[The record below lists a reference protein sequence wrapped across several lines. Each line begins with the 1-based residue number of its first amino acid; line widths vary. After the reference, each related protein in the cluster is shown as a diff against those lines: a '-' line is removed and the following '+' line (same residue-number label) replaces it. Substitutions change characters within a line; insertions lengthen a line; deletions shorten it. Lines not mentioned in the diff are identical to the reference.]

1 MLVEA
6 IMHKELVLVER
17 DHTALKV
24 ARLMKEKRAGVAVV
38 VDDAKRPI
46 GIITDRDLVTRVMA
60 VAGDPEQ
67 VCADQVMSSPVHAVD
82 GDALIFDVLRAMAK
96 HKVHRMPVIN
106 ADARTVG
113 IVHVADALMLL
124 TTELANI
131 SEVVGR
137 RRHA

>member
-6 IMHKELVLVER
+6 IMHREVAVVER
-17 DHTALKV
+17 DHTALRV
-24 ARLMKEKRAGVAVV
+24 ARIMKEKRSGVAVV
-38 VDDAKRPI
+38 VDERKRPI
-46 GIITDRDLVTRVMA
+46 GIITDRDLVTRLLSDSL
-60 VAGDPEQ
+60 DPEK
-67 VCADQVMSSPVHAVD
+67 VCVDQIMSTPVHAVD
-82 GDALIFDVLRAMAK
+82 GDALVFDCLRAMAK
-96 HKVHRMPVIN
+96 HKVHRMPVI
-106 ADARTVG
+106 DQEARIVG